1 MAKRAVGG
9 RCSGYYERLVEDGGD
24 VGDGLDGGNLVV
36 VDGELEEGVFKVE
49 WVVERRKKV
58 RRI

>member
-9 RCSGYYERLVEDGGD
+9 RCSGFYERLVEDGGD
-24 VGDGLDGGNLVV
+24 VVDGGNLVV
-36 VDGELEEGVFKVE
+36 VDGELEEGFFKVE
-49 WVVERRKKV
+49 RVVERRKKKV